1 MSEEILGSDLR
12 LEPGPFG
19 FGLVAE
25 RGDQGGDLETVND
38 TDNLA
43 QALLVRFNT
52 PAGELTDLGHP
63 GYGSRLHR
71 LIGRPNNQSTRN
83 LVRMFALE
91 TLRAEPRVAAVRHL
105 DVGTVA
111 GRPDLVQVA
120 IEVLPI
126 SIQNPLNLV
135 FSVHL
140 EAGS

>member
-1 MSEEILGSDLR
+1 MADEIFGSDLL
-12 LEPGPFG
+12 LEPDLYG

-25 RGDQGGDLETVND
+25 RGEQGGDLETVSG

-63 GYGSRLHR
+63 DYGSRLHR

-105 DVGTVA
+105 DVATVA
-111 GRPDLVQVA
+111 GRPDLVRLA

-126 SIQNPLNLV
+126 STEQPLNLV
-135 FSVHL
+135 FSVRL